1 MFTFPIPRP
10 FTAIASLATAVL
22 TALASP
28 AAALDTSVFYK
39 LSTDF
44 RGTGM
49 PLDIVNGGPMNNFS
63 HLAPAGNYSGQFWRL
78 EPAGAGLYRLST
90 EFRGTNMCLDVV
102 NGGNLNNLTHLTPC
116 GNYSGQLWHITQD
129 SGFYRL
135 TTDFRGAGM
144 CLDVFNGGNLDN
156 YTHLTDCA
164 NYSGQFWSLTPTGR
178 PAW

>member
-1 MFTFPIPRP
+1 M
-10 FTAIASLATAVL
+10 
-22 TALASP
+22 
-28 AAALDTSVFYK
+28 
-39 LSTDF
+39 
-44 RGTGM
+44 
-49 PLDIVNGGPMNNFS
+49 
-63 HLAPAGNYSGQFWRL
+63 
-78 EPAGAGLYRLST
+78 
-90 EFRGTNMCLDVV
+90 V
-102 NGGNLNNLTHLTPC
+102 NGGNLNNLTHLVPC